1 MIILLLFIVLFKQGV
16 FENNTLK
23 MVRYW
28 DQQGR
33 IRAADTLTLKRAVKG
48 KKVNEDTDSDSA
60 VKSEEEKLSEGNLKN
75 KYYIIIGSFGN
86 SDNAE
91 MAAKQYRGQ
100 GYNTTIISTN
110 DHNGNKTKLVSV
122 KAFSSQVEAV
132 AFLRELQNKVAAEAW
147 IYSGTND
154 SI

>member
-33 IRAADTLTLKRAVKG
+33 IRAADTLKRGVKG
-48 KKVNEDTDSDSA
+48 TKVNDDTDSDSA
-60 VKSEEEKLSEGNLKN
+60 VKLEEEKLSEGNLKN
-75 KYYIIIGSFGN
+75 MYYIIIGSFSN

-91 MAAKQYRGQ
+91 MVAKQYRGQ

-122 KAFSSQVEAV
+122 KAFSSHGEAV
-132 AFLRELQNKVAAEAW
+132 GFLRELQRKVAAKAW